1 MQAPPAFSKCGISL
15 KSVWGRKV
23 VVFIAGETRCH
34 GCANRIVR
42 RGKIRLHLSVNR
54 RRFLSL
60 TTTTAAALALPHFAD
75 AQEKKWRVGVIGH
88 TGRGDYGHG
97 LHTMWLGVPETEI
110 VAIADPDE
118 KGLENARKKVNGAP
132 GFADYRKMLAETK
145 PDIVVVA
152 PRHIDQHCELILA
165 AVEGG
170 SRGIY
175 VEKPFCRTPAEADA
189 IVGACAKRN
198 VKLAVAH
205 RNRWHPAL
213 TAAQKAIAGG
223 TLGQVL
229 EIRARGKEDARG
241 GALDLWVLGSHLMN
255 LIHFFGGKP
264 LACSATIL
272 DGKRPVIR
280 NDIKEGAE
288 GVGLLAGDRVHAR
301 FEMEG
306 GFPAYFDSIRN
317 AGVKEAN
324 FGIQIVGT
332 KGLIDLRIDVQ
343 PLAHFVPGNPFL
355 PSANA
360 RPWTPISSAGIGLP
374 EPIADL
380 GKQVANHILPAR
392 DLIGAIRE
400 DRPTLCSAE
409 DGRVTVEMIAAVFA
423 SHAQRGQRIDLPLAK
438 REHPWAGDAQF

>member
-1 MQAPPAFSKCGISL
+1 M
-15 KSVWGRKV
+15 
-23 VVFIAGETRCH
+23 
-34 GCANRIVR
+34 
-42 RGKIRLHLSVNR
+42 NR

-60 TTTTAAALALPHFAD
+60 TTSTAAVLALPRFSVAED
-75 AQEKKWRVGVIGH
+75 EKKWRVGVIGH

-97 LHTMWLGVPETEI
+97 LHTMWLGIPEAEL
-110 VAIADPDE
+110 AGIADPDE
-118 KGLENARKKVNGAP
+118 KGLQVARQKVNGVP
-132 GFADYRKMLAETK
+132 GFTDYRKMLAETK

-165 AVEGG
+165 AVDAG

-189 IVGACAKRN
+189 IVDACAKRN

-213 TAAQKAIAGG
+213 TAAQKAIASG

-229 EIRARGKEDARG
+229 EIRARGKEDTRG

-264 LACSATIL
+264 LACSATML
-272 DGKRPVIR
+272 EGSRPVKR
-280 NDIKEGAE
+280 GDIKEGSE
-288 GVGLLAGDRVHAR
+288 GVGMLAGDRVHAR
-301 FEMEG
+301 FDMEK
-306 GFPAYFDSIRN
+306 GFPAYFDSIRS

-324 FGIQIVGT
+324 FGLQVIGT

-355 PSANA
+355 PTPDP
-360 RPWTPISSAGIGLP
+360 RPWTPISSAGIGVP
-374 EPIADL
+374 EPIADV

-392 DLIGAIRE
+392 DLIAAIRE
-400 DRPTLCSAE
+400 NRPALCSQE
-409 DGRVTVEMIAAVFA
+409 DGRATVEMIAAVFA
-423 SHAQRGQRIDLPLAK
+423 SHAQHGQRVDLPFAN
-438 REHPWAGDAQF
+438 REHPWSGAAQF